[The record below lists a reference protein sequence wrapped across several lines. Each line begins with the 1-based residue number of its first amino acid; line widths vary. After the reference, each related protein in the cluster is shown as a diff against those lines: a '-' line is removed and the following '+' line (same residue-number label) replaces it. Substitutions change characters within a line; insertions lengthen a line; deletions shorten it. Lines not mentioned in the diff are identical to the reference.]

1 MSRGKGEAL
10 ARWQVGQISVQ
21 NQTPFPPETFKG
33 SNKPCVHQDPR
44 TQQRLRTVFEH
55 LLWRCRSAVVCR
67 RDRGSGRGYGIHALG
82 GGHHQPWYRAAR
94 TYIVL
99 GNRLLEGT
107 TEPRAPGSRRKE
119 QLPHRRLA
127 CGCRESP
134 VKAWVSGG
142 PCRVG
147 DTDYSRTCLRSF
159 KGRSPLSSLPP
170 TQFEKKESESE
181 VAQSCPTL
189 FDPIDCTLPGSSFH
203 GILQA
208 TGVGCHFL
216 LQGIFLTQGL
226 NPGLLHSRQTL

>member
-67 RDRGSGRGYGIHALG
+67 RDRGSGRGYGIHDLG

-147 DTDYSRTCLRSF
+147 DTDYSSTCLRSF
-159 KGRSPLSSLPP
+159 KGGHHYLHYLQHSLKRKKVKVKSLSHVRLFLTPQTVPYQAPP
-170 TQFEKKESESE
+170 SMGFSRQLEW
-181 VAQSCPTL
+181 VAIS
-189 FDPIDCTLPGSSFH
+189 FSRGSS
-203 GILQA
+203 
-208 TGVGCHFL
+208 
-216 LQGIFLTQGL
+216 
-226 NPGLLHSRQTL
+226 